1 MIIKHFNLKPNLD
14 EENKLI
20 LFYGNNEGL
29 KSEEIFKITKN
40 IEVFTYDEK
49 EILEKKDNFFETV
62 LSGSLFDD
70 KRIFL
75 IKRASDKIF
84 KIIEELNEKNLNNTS
99 IIIDAGILEKKSKL
113 RNLFEKDKE
122 LICTPFY
129 ADTLETLSKLAQSIL
144 RNEKILIS
152 PSDINFIVSKSSGDR
167 MFLKNELNKII
178 LYSHSKKKLTV
189 KDLKK
194 LINLTENYSITELVD
209 NCLIKNMKK
218 TIKILNENNF
228 SNDDCILITRTI
240 LNKSKKILKLSQEY
254 QKNKNIDLTI
264 STAKPPIFWKDKEII
279 KQQIYKWSPKN
290 IKNFI
295 YKLNDLELIM
305 KKNYNNSIIL
315 ITDFIL
321 THSSPDTSN

>member
-264 STAKPPIFWKDKEII
+264 STAKPPVFWKDKEIV
-279 KQQIYKWSPKN
+279 KQQIYKWTPKN

-305 KKNYNNSIIL
+305 KKNYNNSINI

-321 THSSPDTSN
+321 THSSSDSSN

>member
-228 SNDDCILITRTI
+228 SNEDCILITRTI

>member
-29 KSEEIFKITKN
+29 KNEEIFKITKN

-152 PSDINFIVSKSSGDR
+152 PSDINFIVGKSSGDR

-189 KDLKK
+189 KDLQK

-228 SNDDCILITRTI
+228 SNEDCILITRTI

>member
-189 KDLKK
+189 KDLQK

-218 TIKILNENNF
+218 TIKILN
-228 SNDDCILITRTI
+228 
-240 LNKSKKILKLSQEY
+240 
-254 QKNKNIDLTI
+254 
-264 STAKPPIFWKDKEII
+264 
-279 KQQIYKWSPKN
+279 
-290 IKNFI
+290 
-295 YKLNDLELIM
+295 
-305 KKNYNNSIIL
+305 
-315 ITDFIL
+315 
-321 THSSPDTSN
+321 